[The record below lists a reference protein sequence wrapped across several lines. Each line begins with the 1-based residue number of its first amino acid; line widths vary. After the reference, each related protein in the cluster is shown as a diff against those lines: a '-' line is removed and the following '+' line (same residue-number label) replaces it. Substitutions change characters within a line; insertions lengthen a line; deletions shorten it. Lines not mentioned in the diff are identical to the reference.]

1 MRKQG
6 KKMSQTNLDT
16 ISIKL
21 NDSTAEEMSE
31 RAFRMYIIKTIRE
44 ANEEMK
50 EQMQAL
56 KEEMKEQMQALN
68 DRTNQ
73 QIKEQIWE
81 SKDHFK
87 KELEILKKNK
97 NK

>member
-16 ISIKL
+16 ISIKP
-21 NDSTAEEMSE
+21 NDSTAEEMLQRE
-31 RAFRMYIIKTIRE
+31 FRMYIIKTIRE

-56 KEEMKEQMQALN
+56 YN
-68 DRTNQ
+68 HTN
-73 QIKEQIWE
+73 
-81 SKDHFK
+81 
-87 KELEILKKNK
+87 
-97 NK
+97 